1 MQYNELEVKNKIIRH
16 LLEANQKKWA
26 IVEELVELCIE
37 NGLKDEAETIAF
49 GEPLLD

>member
-1 MQYNELEVKNKIIRH
+1 MLYNVLEVKNKLIRD
-16 LLEANQKKWA
+16 LLEANQRTSA

-37 NGLKDEAETIAF
+37 NGLKDEAEIIAF